1 MISVLVGIVVA
12 LMFILSIL
20 LSVLI
25 LFQDNKGGLTGALGT
40 AGAESAL
47 GGRATERI
55 SRMTG
60 YFVAAFMILCLVVAV
75 LKNQQ
80 KVVLPGKSLEPAPI
94 QGEMAPQ
101 KGEAETP
108 APQSEK

>member
-1 MISVLVGIVVA
+1 MIGVLIGIIVA
-12 LMFILSIL
+12 LMFILAIL

-47 GGRATERI
+47 GSRATERI
-55 SRMTG
+55 SRMTA
-60 YFVAAFMILCLVVAV
+60 YFVAVFMVLCLVVAV

-80 KVVLPGKSLEPAPI
+80 RVVLPRKSLEPAPV
-94 QGEMAPQ
+94 ESMAPE
-101 KGEAETP
+101 KGKAEKP
-108 APQSEK
+108 APEPEQ